1 MSDPRRPD
9 GSDPYRRGWSQPT
22 EPMGDHNARY
32 PDAPYPDPAYA
43 GPYSYPS
50 YTPTQHTEQLP
61 PYWTQ
66 TQQPMQPPPE
76 PPEPRSPRWLW
87 LAAGTAVLVVVGLV
101 IALVINETSSKEDTF
116 VAPLPPVA
124 QEPTTPTT
132 APPTATR
139 APSTTFPSPT
149 LPTPSTSVPLLPPTT
164 AVPGVSEPV
173 EYTVSGEG
181 RAISITYVDAGGVLQ
196 MEFNVVL
203 PWSKQVNLSSP
214 ALSAASVTVL
224 NVGREV
230 TCTVEVDGE
239 QVRERTGTGLTICAS
254 VG

>member
-9 GSDPYRRGWSQPT
+9 GSDPYRGGWSQPT
-22 EPMGDHNARY
+22 QPMGDQN
-32 PDAPYPDPAYA
+32 APYPDPAYA

-50 YTPTQHTEQLP
+50 YAPNNPTQQLP

-66 TQQPMQPPPE
+66 TQQPMQQPPE

-87 LAAGTAVLVVVGLV
+87 LAAGTAVLIVVGLV
-101 IALVINETSSKEDTF
+101 IALVINETNSKESTF

-124 QEPTTPTT
+124 QEPTTPT
-132 APPTATR
+132 PTR
-139 APSTTFPSPT
+139 APPPIPRTTT
-149 LPTPSTSVPLLPPTT
+149 ATPTPTTSIPLLPPTT
-164 AVPGVSEPV
+164 TVPGVSEPV
-173 EYTVSGEG
+173 VYTVDGVG

-203 PWSKQVNLSSP
+203 PWTKEVSLSSP
-214 ALSAASVTVL
+214 ALNAASVTVL

-230 TCTVEVDGE
+230 TCTVSVDGE
-239 QVRERTGTGLTICAS
+239 QVRKRTGTGLTICAS
-254 VG
+254 AG